1 MVKASPAMTT
11 YPIDL
16 HSARSG
22 DRKRVLMRGTIF
34 APTGAHVVMIRDISN
49 KSAIVSADDTLPEH
63 CDVIFK
69 RGPIFAAAKIAW
81 SKDKLAAVEF
91 YRDLP
96 EEHLSSASLPLA
108 NRDD

>member
-1 MVKASPAMTT
+1 MTK
-11 YPIDL
+11 YPMDL

-34 APTGAHVVMIRDISN
+34 APNGAHVVWIRDISN
-49 KSAIVSADDTLPEH
+49 KGALVSADDPLPED

-69 RGPIFAAAKIAW
+69 RGPIFAAAMVAW
-81 SKDKLAAVEF
+81 SKDRLAGIEF

-96 EEHLSSASLPLA
+96 EEHLSSASLPLP
-108 NRDD
+108 NRPD